1 MKEDF
6 LYTSCENVDF
16 SGLHTCHRTRKNS
29 SFRGKKKNA
38 SGVVQLNPY
47 ASHES
52 NSILSAISNNFR

>member
-16 SGLHTCHRTRKNS
+16 SGLHTCRRTCKNRS
-29 SFRGKKKNA
+29 LKETKFA

-47 ASHES
+47 ASHEN
-52 NSILSAISNNFR
+52 NSTLSAVSNNFR